1 MLSPRPHLVIWLT
14 PSLLLDVLWRVKDK
28 VDLGGWNW
36 QEQKVK
42 WARASHH
49 AKKSTR
55 PISKVRMIPVLL
67 RFAWIFL
74 YFGQLRVRHLLDS
87 SSCPPSTRVHFEL
100 WNVHVSCRATLKLIR
115 NVQCGGVWN
124 QLKWFKHGYSNSFS
138 IFFKSLIFNFT
149 NASRNNFQAIFS
161 AIETWKSQVLMSQWL
176 IFLVL
181 QLKRYKF

>member
-14 PSLLLDVLWRVKDK
+14 PSLLLDVLWRVKDM
-28 VDLGGWNW
+28 VDLGGWNG

-42 WARASHH
+42 SARASHH

-74 YFGQLRVRHLLDS
+74 YFGQLRVRHLRLTLFLS
-87 SSCPPSTRVHFEL
+87 AINTCSL
-100 WNVHVSCRATLKLIR
+100 WTLKCRETLKLIR
-115 NVQCGGVWN
+115 NIQCGGVWN

-138 IFFKSLIFNFT
+138 KFFKPLIFNFT

-176 IFLVL
+176 IFIVL
-181 QLKRYKF
+181 QLKS